1 MLEIDEF
8 MPGEVLLADI
18 TGLRRCTALSG
29 SQHLPPCGRLRMAF
43 LLTNHIFM
51 TNSPLNSWMQVPGQK
66 HILV

>member
-29 SQHLPPCGRLRMAF
+29 SQHLPPCGRFRMAF